1 MQGTAAISEDTGYQI
16 SKSIRIDPGSN
27 PRLKRTP
34 STDGNGRTFTFA
46 AWVKKSKTC
55 HEIFA
60 APGTGDAY
68 FVIGFD
74 TNDRMHIAVGN
85 GTDTN
90 VTNRVFRD
98 PSAWFHVVVAV
109 DTDQTVQSDKLKIY
123 INGEK
128 ETSFNASPAFIANV
142 KFGVSQS
149 NVIHYIG
156 GDVGNSDD
164 HDGYL
169 ADVQLID
176 GLQLPAAAFG
186 EFSKGVWNPKTF
198 ARPAPNTN
206 KTWSNDVTTDTGSF
220 RGGHPA
226 TVLFDGGT
234 GTTCQSSSDSNGNWI
249 KFTPTGGIPFSSI
262 EVKQNG
268 STQVE
273 YVVTLNDNTEYSERH
288 ASNGW
293 HTVAAGISGTL
304 KSLQVIMRGAAEYS
318 ETSAIK
324 IDSTQII

>member
-1 MQGTAAISEDTGYQI
+1 
-16 SKSIRIDPGSN
+16 
-27 PRLKRTP
+27 
-34 STDGNGRTFTFA
+34 
-46 AWVKKSKTC
+46 
-55 HEIFA
+55 
-60 APGTGDAY
+60 
-68 FVIGFD
+68 
-74 TNDRMHIAVGN
+74 MHIAVGN

-156 GDVGNSDD
+156 GDSGSSDD

-186 EFSKGVWNPKTF
+186 EFSKGVWNPKTLL
-198 ARPAPNTN
+198 
-206 KTWSNDVTTDTGSF
+206 DQ
-220 RGGHPA
+220 
-226 TVLFDGGT
+226 LLIL
-234 GTTCQSSSDSNGNWI
+234 I
-249 KFTPTGGIPFSSI
+249 KLG
-262 EVKQNG
+262 
-268 STQVE
+268 
-273 YVVTLNDNTEYSERH
+273 L
-288 ASNGW
+288 
-293 HTVAAGISGTL
+293 
-304 KSLQVIMRGAAEYS
+304 MM
-318 ETSAIK
+318 
-324 IDSTQII
+324 